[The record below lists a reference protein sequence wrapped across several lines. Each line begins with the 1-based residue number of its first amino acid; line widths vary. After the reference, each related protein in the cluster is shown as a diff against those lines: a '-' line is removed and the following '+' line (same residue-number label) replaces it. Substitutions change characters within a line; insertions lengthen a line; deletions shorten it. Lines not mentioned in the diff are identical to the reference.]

1 MAAVRLTSSATAQ
14 EIKES
19 DSYSLL
25 FEDLVETTRK
35 LSPSQL
41 WQQEINMYQNM
52 PRLDGRS
59 DPLSWWKYHQMQL
72 PTLSIFPSNLHIII
86 LDLIKQAY

>member
-1 MAAVRLTSSATAQ
+1 MTSVRLNEYEITQ
-14 EIKES
+14 EIHES
-19 DSYSLL
+19 DSFSHL

-59 DPLSWWKYHQMQL
+59 DPLSWWKYHQHQL
-72 PTLSIFPSNLHIII
+72 PNLSLLIISSNFFTLF
-86 LDLIKQAY
+86 

>member
-1 MAAVRLTSSATAQ
+1 MASMRLTSTDTVQ

-35 LSPSQL
+35 LSPNQL

-59 DPLSWWKYHQMQL
+59 DPLSWWKYHQVQL
-72 PTLSIFPSNLHIII
+72 PTLSIFSSYLHIIF
-86 LDLIKQAY
+86 